1 MTITKILGVLAII
14 TVILFLDAWPKLSWF
29 DNLKSRAEKRE
40 LVVIPGEVDR
50 PIYRDLTNPF
60 TWGGYKGEA
69 LLAQRHCA
77 GNFNGESESESPIG
91 ILLYYANE
99 QTSLEMSP
107 RPETHWNGI

>member
-1 MTITKILGVLAII
+1 MTIAKILGVLAII

-69 LLAQRHCA
+69 LLAQRHYA
-77 GNFNGESESESPIG
+77 GNFNGESESPIG